1 MSVGRCLRP
10 ALVGLVLVTAAGPSA
25 QGATDAETRAS
36 NFIDALSANAIE
48 ALTVAEVPRTERI
61 ARFRT
66 LFNDHFAVEAIGKWI
81 LGRHWR
87 QATVDEREKYLAL
100 FEDLIVVSYVDRFA
114 EYTGEHLNVT
124 RTVVVDST
132 NVTVYSEIMRPTGGP
147 PVRVDWRV
155 GSLDQTLK
163 IVDVVVEGT
172 SMSATLRSDFGSI
185 IRRNGGGVAGLIAE
199 MREKTQSL
207 RK

>member
-1 MSVGRCLRP
+1 MPRRGPPTSSTRCPPTQSRRGRSP
-10 ALVGLVLVTAAGPSA
+10 K
-25 QGATDAETRAS
+25 
-36 NFIDALSANAIE
+36 F
-48 ALTVAEVPRTERI
+48 
-61 ARFRT
+61 

-132 NVTVYSEIMRPTGGP
+132 NVTVFSEIMRPTGGP